1 MTASIS
7 MPLSGPWSDNATCDV
22 RNRWESTR
30 SAVKGKLMFDEALVL
45 MMISFLTSSIVKD
58 RWSQEVSKRGREA
71 LFRLDR
77 FRELKPNW
85 DSYNAAVPTE
95 AALNAAER
103 FIIRLDRKG
112 IPPYFVS
119 PGPNGDVLVQY
130 KCDNGHEAEIWFEK
144 DGSSEMLLVTPG
156 KSPYEAPLDMEF
168 LLVHLRTASQG

>member
-7 MPLSGPWSDNATCDV
+7 LPLAASWSDNATCSVHNRFERARGPGTDV
-22 RNRWESTR
+22 HATESTQ
-30 SAVKGKLMFDEALVL
+30 FY
-45 MMISFLTSSIVKD
+45 FLITFFMSTILKS
-58 RWSQEVSKRGREA
+58 RWPETLSKRSREA

-85 DSYNAAVPTE
+85 DSYNATVPTE
-95 AALNAAER
+95 ASLNNAER
-103 FIIRLDRKG
+103 FIIRLDRKD

-144 DGSSEMLLVTPG
+144 DGSSDMLLITPG
-156 KSPYEAPLDMEF
+156 KPPYEAPLDMEF
-168 LLVHLRTASQG
+168 LLEHLRTAAKR